1 MNPSRN
7 YAKLRKK
14 FPVLARAGL
23 IILWIVLFAL
33 VLERDYFVREMEL
46 REAEFLRESREE
58 SYQGIFFGNDRIGY
72 VRSRLVPATGT
83 DLQLEQESFLRL
95 NILGQTHPVSM
106 TLSALLAGNSVLKNF
121 SFSFSS
127 PLYKMAAS
135 GEVQGDILAFRL
147 DTGKSETRD
156 RLRLTSAPFLPTLQR
171 GFLLRE
177 NPEIGRKVKIPFFD
191 PFSLSSHDRVVEYRG
206 LEKIL
211 IQGRVRL
218 LHHFIETFAG
228 IRINSW
234 LDEQGKVIKEES
246 PAGFVLI
253 AEPEFRARDIVRPA
267 GEMLSAVAVQIK
279 GEMPGPEGLREQA
292 FRVTIPEEAEINLH
306 GDRQT
311 GNGDLVRIILE
322 NLPAGDAVPCT
333 GQEQWLAASPYIQTG
348 APEIAALA
356 GELTAGS
363 SGALEKIRR
372 LADWVYRNI
381 DKRPVI
387 GIPDALTTLRQKI
400 GDCNEH
406 AALFSALARSLGIP
420 ARIAA
425 GVTYHN
431 KAFYY
436 HAWNEVCLNNTWL
449 SLDTT
454 KNQVPADVSH
464 IKFVE
469 GETMEMLKI
478 AGLLGR
484 LGIEVLP
491 AGDNHEGR

>member
-1 MNPSRN
+1 MSPCFNCE
-7 YAKLRKK
+7 KLRERL
-14 FPVLARAGL
+14 PLLGRVCL
-23 IILWIVLFAL
+23 IIFWVVLFSL
-33 VLERDYFVREMEL
+33 VLKRDYFVREIAL
-46 REAEFLRESREE
+46 REAEFLKESREE
-58 SYQGIFFGNDRIGY
+58 SYQGIYFGGDRIGY

-83 DLQLEQESFLRL
+83 DLQLDQESFLRL

-106 TLSALLAGNSVLKNF
+106 TLSALLAGSSVLKNF
-121 SFSFSS
+121 TFSFSS
-127 PLYKMAAS
+127 PLYTMNAS

-147 DTGKSETRD
+147 DTGKSETSD
-156 RLRLTSAPFLPTLQR
+156 RIRLTSAPFLPTLQR
-171 GFLLRE
+171 GFLLQQH
-177 NPEIGRKVKIPFFD
+177 PEVGQKLKIPFFD
-191 PFSLSSHDRVVEYRG
+191 PFSLGSQDRVVEYRG

-218 LHHFIETFAG
+218 LHHFIETSTG
-228 IRINSW
+228 IRISSW
-234 LDEQGKVIKEES
+234 LDDEGKVIREES

-253 AEPEFRARDIVRPA
+253 AEPEFRAKDIARPSDDI
-267 GEMLSAVAVQIK
+267 LSAVAVKIK
-279 GEMPGPEGLREQA
+279 GGMPDPEGRREQA
-292 FRVTIPEEAEINLH
+292 FRIAIPAEAEIILH

-311 GNGDLVRIILE
+311 GEGDIVKVTRE
-322 NLPAGDAVPCT
+322 DLPDGNAVPCA
-333 GQEQWLAASPYIQTG
+333 GQEKWLAASPYIQTT
-348 APEIAALA
+348 APEIVALA
-356 GELTAGS
+356 KDLTGGS
-363 SGALEKIRR
+363 SGAFEKTRR
-372 LADWVYRNI
+372 LAQWIYSSI

-387 GIPDALTTLRQKI
+387 GIPDALTTLRQKK

-406 AALFSALARSLGIP
+406 AALFCALARSLGIP

-431 KAFYY
+431 GAFYY

-484 LGIEVLP
+484 LSIEVLP
-491 AGDNHEGR
+491 PGESHEGR